1 MEKIKVFMKRP
12 DSPKGYMTWISN
24 TLENLQ
30 KNVDGYIET
39 VTAIIPHVDK
49 DGKDLGDV
57 KIVVIC
63 NEEGRLLNLP
73 YCCTLL
79 GIPFVGT
86 IIVCGV
92 DGEEFAD
99 IPITMQEVKAIIN
112 R

>member
-1 MEKIKVFMKRP
+1 MEKIKVYMQRP

-30 KNVDGYIET
+30 RNVGGHIET
-39 VTAIIPHVDK
+39 VTIPLQRV
-49 DGKDLGDV
+49 GENGENIGTAM
-57 KIVVIC
+57 IVIIC
-63 NEEGRLLNLP
+63 NEEGRLLKLP

-79 GIPFVGT
+79 GMDFVGT
-86 IIVCGV
+86 IIIAGV

-99 IPITMQEVKAIIN
+99 IPITARECRMMIN